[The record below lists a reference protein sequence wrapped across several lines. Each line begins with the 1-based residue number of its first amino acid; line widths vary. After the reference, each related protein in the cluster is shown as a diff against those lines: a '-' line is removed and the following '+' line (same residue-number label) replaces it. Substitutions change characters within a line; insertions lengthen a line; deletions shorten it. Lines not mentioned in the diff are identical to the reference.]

1 MPAPFGCCPLKASQE
16 DLYAVF
22 MALAKGDLSETVL
35 ADWFESKL
43 K

>member
-22 MALAKGDLSETVL
+22 MALAKGGC
-35 ADWFESKL
+35 L
-43 K
+43 KPYLQTGLNQN